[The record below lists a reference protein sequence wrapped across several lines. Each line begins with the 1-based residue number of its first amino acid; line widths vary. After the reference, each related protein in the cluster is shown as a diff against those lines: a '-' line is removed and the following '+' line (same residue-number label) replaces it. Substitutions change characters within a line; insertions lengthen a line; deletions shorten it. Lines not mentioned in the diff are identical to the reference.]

1 MTNPNDI
8 MGTNAGFGG
17 RTSPNAFND
26 NLSLYSRGVVSG
38 WACTP
43 KSGMTV
49 QLGGSATVRDVAI
62 AEDNAGNKTTINN
75 RLGTPVEITLSGAP
89 VTNSRI
95 DAIVAYV
102 DNPAQGQATDVDY
115 AEATGIIA
123 VEGTASASPTVPSDA
138 DIRSAITTDG
148 ASGTTA
154 YYVILATITVGTGVT
169 TIGSGVIT
177 GGDYAQLNTV
187 AGADVMASVSSMLNL
202 TKHSTHTFTSSELGS
217 ALVANGVVNLAQ
229 SAKSET
235 FKAYG
240 NLYIKRTQNS
250 SGSATLTAIPGL
262 SGYYGVKTS
271 LKLDYPPTTAFQI
284 SPAGNSVRVTAAND
298 NATGAYQVALAVGTD
313 GYIYLGS
320 NTSST
325 VTVTATSELRWIFYP
340 CLYFNTNFGDGGTE
354 S

>member
-26 NLSLYSRGVVSG
+26 NLSLYSKGVVSG

-75 RLGTPVEITLSGAP
+75 RLGTPVDITLAGAP

-102 DNPAQGQATDVDY
+102 DSPAQGQATDVDY

-138 DIRSAITTDG
+138 DIRSAITSDG

-169 TIGSGVIT
+169 TIGSGVIIAGTNSQLSVTSGDDIVAKAVEALSYKSGDTINVTTGSAAGITITGFLT
-177 GGDYAQLNTV
+177 GGQQSLRAFIPLAKRLNDISTASVTSFKCQARCNGAYLTGLSASDNWGDAVTKSNNVTV
-187 AGADVMASVSSMLNL
+187 AVRPDFGGLDVIFA
-202 TKHSTHTFTSSELGS
+202 
-217 ALVANGVVNLAQ
+217 
-229 SAKSET
+229 
-235 FKAYG
+235 
-240 NLYIKRTQNS
+240 
-250 SGSATLTAIPGL
+250 
-262 SGYYGVKTS
+262 KTS
-271 LKLDYPPTTAFQI
+271 
-284 SPAGNSVRVTAAND
+284 
-298 NATGAYQVALAVGTD
+298 GT
-313 GYIYLGS
+313 
-320 NTSST
+320 
-325 VTVTATSELRWIFYP
+325 W
-340 CLYFNTNFGDGGTE
+340 GGTNNTTVSFE
-354 S
+354 VQTLAISLS

>member
-123 VEGTASASPTVPSDA
+123 VEGTASASPTVPNDS
-138 DIRSAITTDG
+138 DIRSAITADG

-169 TIGSGVIT
+169 TIGSGVIS
-177 GGDYAQLNTV
+177 GGVYSQLNEES
-187 AGADVMASVSSMLNL
+187 GQSVKDAIMSVFNL
-202 TKHSTHTFTSSELGS
+202 TSFSSQTFTSGYLGS
-217 ALVANGVVNLAQ
+217 SVTCDGLFYLAQ
-229 SAKSET
+229 SATSST

-240 NLYIKRTQNS
+240 NIYITRSANS
-250 SGSATLTAIPGL
+250 VATLTLTAIPGL
-262 SGYYGVKTS
+262 SGNYGIKTN
-271 LKLDYPPTTAFQI
+271 LKLDYPPTTGFIIAA
-284 SPAGNSVRVTAAND
+284 AGVNLRVNSTNTD
-298 NATGAYQVALAVGTD
+298 TTGSYQVALGVGTD
-313 GYIYLGS
+313 GYIYLGAGT
-320 NTSST
+320 TSTLS
-325 VTVTATSELRWIFYP
+325 VAAQSQLRWILHP
-340 CLYFNTNFGDGGTE
+340 CLYFNTNFGDGGSE
-354 S
+354 